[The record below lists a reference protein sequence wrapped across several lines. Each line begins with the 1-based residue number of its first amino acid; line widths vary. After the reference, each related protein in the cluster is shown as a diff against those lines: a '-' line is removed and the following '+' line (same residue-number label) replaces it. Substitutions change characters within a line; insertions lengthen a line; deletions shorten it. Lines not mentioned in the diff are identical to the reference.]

1 MFTGRKLEKC
11 KENFSE
17 VLSELED
24 PNIPKIK
31 LTRDR
36 GNWKIIPLN
45 NEGKLFSIKEG
56 SVTFKE
62 IFIYLRRQLPDFS
75 RRTEF

>member
-1 MFTGRKLEKC
+1 
-11 KENFSE
+11 

>member
-1 MFTGRKLEKC
+1 M
-11 KENFSE
+11 
-17 VLSELED
+17 LSELED

-36 GNWKIIPLN
+36 GKWKIIPLN

-56 SVTFKE
+56 SVTF
-62 IFIYLRRQLPDFS
+62 
-75 RRTEF
+75 